1 MRLIP
6 YTDWGHPIV
15 GNIQLFLDCAEQP
28 IPWDMVELFGEK
40 MLQLTEAGWT
50 GVYRIMLSH
59 AETGVTINVVAKVL
73 EDIYWED
80 GERKRGLGRHAGY
93 DFPVKI

>member
-1 MRLIP
+1 
-6 YTDWGHPIV
+6 
-15 GNIQLFLDCAEQP
+15 
-28 IPWDMVELFGEK
+28 MVELFGKK

-73 EDIYWED
+73 EDMYWED
-80 GERKRGLGRHAGY
+80 GERKRGLGGH
-93 DFPVKI
+93 V